1 MSYHDTLIATRPV
14 EPPAPSPVREYHT
27 FEEVSF
33 RIVLLYR
40 AEVIKT
46 GSTYTAQG
54 GDSAQSEAQGIA
66 AHFHLQPGDPLEVLV
81 TRNVHHYDR
90 LYIGEGPNPLA
101 YRRQF
106 NDSSQP
112 ATVAIYDDSN
122 YIQSRTR
129 KHVSSTV
136 HWSTDP
142 ARTELTP
149 ELLAIPAVIGD

>member
-1 MSYHDTLIATRPV
+1 MSYHDKVIATRPV
-14 EPPAPSPVREYHT
+14 EPPTPRPVQEFHT
-27 FEEVSF
+27 FEEISF
-33 RIVLLYR
+33 RIVTLYR
-40 AEVIKT
+40 GEVIKT

-54 GDSAQSEAQGIA
+54 GDSAESEARGIA
-66 AHFHLQPGDPLEVLV
+66 CHFHWQPGDPLEVLV

-90 LYIGEGPNPLA
+90 LYIGAGPNPLA
-101 YRRQF
+101 YRS
-106 NDSSQP
+106 DQP
-112 ATVAIYDDSN
+112 STVALYDDSN

-149 ELLAIPAVIGD
+149 ALLAIPAVIGD